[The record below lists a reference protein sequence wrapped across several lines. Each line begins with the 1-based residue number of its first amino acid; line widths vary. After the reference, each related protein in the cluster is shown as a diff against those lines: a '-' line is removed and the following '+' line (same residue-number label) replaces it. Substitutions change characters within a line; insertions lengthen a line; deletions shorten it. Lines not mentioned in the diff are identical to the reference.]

1 MTISDETLMAY
12 ADGELDAATR
22 ASVEAAMQEDA
33 EIGKRIAR
41 HRALR
46 EAMQGAHSAVLD
58 EPVPDR
64 LIAAARGRS
73 AAVRGQSAAAQP
85 DADAPQSTV
94 VDLSRA
100 REAARRKN
108 AAPSRRWQPAAM
120 AACLLLGLGLGFLA
134 WHGSSGAL
142 IQSGGAGGGLVA
154 SAALGEALSTQL
166 SDDRSAQRIA
176 ITGLSFRNKSGA
188 YCRTFTL
195 TGTDASSG
203 LACREGS
210 NWRIKA
216 LAQSP
221 RAAANTGNFRTAAT
235 ADSPAIRAAVE
246 SSIEGE
252 PLDHAGE
259 IAARQA
265 GWAAAAGAPAAKR

>member
-12 ADGELDAATR
+12 ADGELDAAAR
-22 ASVEAAMQEDA
+22 AGVEAAMQEDA

-46 EAMQGAHSAVLD
+46 EAMQVAYSGVLE

-73 AAVRGQSAAAQP
+73 TAAQSN
-85 DADAPQSTV
+85 ADAPQSTII
-94 VDLSRA
+94 DLSQA
-100 REAARRKN
+100 REAARRRN
-108 AAPSRRWQPAAM
+108 AAPSRRWQPAAL
-120 AACLLLGLGLGFLA
+120 AASLLLGLGLGFLA

-142 IQSGGAGGGLVA
+142 IQSRAGGGLIA

-166 SDDRSAQRIA
+166 SDDRSGQRIA

-210 NWRIKA
+210 DWRIKA
-216 LAQSP
+216 LAQAP
-221 RAAANTGNFRTAAT
+221 RAAANTGNFRTAASEN
-235 ADSPAIRAAVE
+235 SPAIRAAVE

-265 GWAAAAGAPAAKR
+265 GWAAAPQR